1 MLKIMYKNTYLD
13 KIGELL
19 QKVMEVANDIEQA
32 VKDLTNEEKIKEMF
46 RNDVEYIMDKFYGGD
61 ITDKEALN
69 NLNILK
75 AYVISQLNI
84 HFKRLVE
91 VLDDLEK
98 KIKKLKNEVP
108 NEIDGLV
115 NEIISIINKAEMEL
129 K

>member
-1 MLKIMYKNTYLD
+1 MYKNTYLD
-13 KIGELL
+13 RIGELL

-98 KIKKLKNEVP
+98 KIKRLKNEVP
-108 NEIDGLV
+108 SEIDGLV
-115 NEIISIINKAEMEL
+115 NEIIRIINKAEMEL